1 MNKEQAAQRMGQRIT
16 ALRKLEG
23 ISQQELA
30 DRAGL
35 TRQHIGRIEKGE
47 LVSVAYV
54 TIQQIAEALGMT
66 VDITDPGLQDL
77 APLKRLTPTD
87 KDAHTEAVE
96 SKALETFD
104 FMKIAKLEMKNRM
117 ERNGNDIDKTAAEM
131 GISKRTLNRE
141 LKKLGLI

>member
-1 MNKEQAAQRMGQRIT
+1 MSKEQAAQRMGQRIT

-66 VDITDPGLQDL
+66 VDLIDPKLADL
-77 APLKRLTPTD
+77 APLKTLTPEPV
-87 KDAHTEAVE
+87 KGLLGEALNKKVTEVFTPDGTE
-96 SKALETFD
+96 
-104 FMKIAKLEMKNRM
+104 
-117 ERNGNDIDKTAAEM
+117 
-131 GISKRTLNRE
+131 
-141 LKKLGLI
+141 

>member
-1 MNKEQAAQRMGQRIT
+1 MNKEQQAQRMGQRIT

-54 TIQQIAEALGMT
+54 TIQ
-66 VDITDPGLQDL
+66 
-77 APLKRLTPTD
+77 
-87 KDAHTEAVE
+87 
-96 SKALETFD
+96 
-104 FMKIAKLEMKNRM
+104 
-117 ERNGNDIDKTAAEM
+117 
-131 GISKRTLNRE
+131 
-141 LKKLGLI
+141 

>member
-1 MNKEQAAQRMGQRIT
+1 MSKEQQAQRMGQRIT

-47 LVSVAYV
+47 LVNVAYI

-66 VDITDPGLQDL
+66 VDIIDSGLQDM
-77 APLKRLTPTD
+77 APLKRLTQSMTGTLGTNND
-87 KDAHTEAVE
+87 KVTEIFKE
-96 SKALETFD
+96 D
-104 FMKIAKLEMKNRM
+104 
-117 ERNGNDIDKTAAEM
+117 
-131 GISKRTLNRE
+131 
-141 LKKLGLI
+141 

>member
-66 VDITDPGLQDL
+66 VDIIDQGLQDL
-77 APLKRLTPTD
+77 APLKRLTPPM
-87 KDAHTEAVE
+87 KGVLGEALE
-96 SKALETFD
+96 SKVTEVF
-104 FMKIAKLEMKNRM
+104 KLEK
-117 ERNGNDIDKTAAEM
+117 
-131 GISKRTLNRE
+131 
-141 LKKLGLI
+141 

>member
-1 MNKEQAAQRMGQRIT
+1 MGQRIT

-77 APLKRLTPTD
+77 APLKRLTPTI
-87 KDAHTEAVE
+87 KGVLGEAVE
-96 SKALETFD
+96 SKSTVAFNITDL
-104 FMKIAKLEMKNRM
+104 LQREMKERM
-117 ERNGNDIDKTAAEM
+117 ERNGNDTEKIRINMKP
-131 GISKRTLNRE
+131 
-141 LKKLGLI
+141 

>member
-1 MNKEQAAQRMGQRIT
+1 MGQRIT

-77 APLKRLTPTD
+77 APLKRLTPTA
-87 KDAHTEAVE
+87 KDAHIEAVE

-117 ERNGNDIDKTAAEM
+117 ERNGNDIDKTAAEI

>member
-1 MNKEQAAQRMGQRIT
+1 MTKEQQAQRMGQRIT

-66 VDITDPGLQDL
+66 VDIVDERLQDL
-77 APLKRLTPTD
+77 APLKRLTPTA
-87 KDAHTEAVE
+87 KDEHNEAVE
-96 SKALETFD
+96 SKAIETFD

>member
-1 MNKEQAAQRMGQRIT
+1 MGQRIT

-77 APLKRLTPTD
+77 APLKRLTPTA
-87 KDAHTEAVE
+87 KDAHSETVE